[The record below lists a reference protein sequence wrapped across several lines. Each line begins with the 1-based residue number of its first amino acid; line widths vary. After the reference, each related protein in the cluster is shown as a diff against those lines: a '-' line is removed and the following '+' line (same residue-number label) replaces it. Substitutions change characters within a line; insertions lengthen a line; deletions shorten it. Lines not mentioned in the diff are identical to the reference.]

1 MRTDETVVIIG
12 AGPYGLAAAAHL
24 RAAKVEPRVFGEPM
38 SFWDEQMPRGM
49 LLRSAWEASHI
60 AAPGDGLTLDAY
72 RATSEAALS
81 SPVPLDGFVS
91 YGRWVARQVVPELD
105 RRRVRSVESVGDGF
119 RLTLADGEP
128 VAADRVIVATGI
140 APFVHRPRLYE
151 AMPRGLVTHSS
162 EHRDF
167 DRFRNRRVLVVGGGQ
182 AALESAA
189 LLHEAGAVV
198 EVVTRA
204 PSLHFLRGGRL
215 RRTLGPAARLLYPPT
230 DVGPPGLNWIVALPD
245 LYRRLPRA
253 TQDRIYRRSV
263 RPAGAGWL
271 VPRLHDVPLT
281 TGRSVVAVR
290 ERHGE
295 AWLRLDDG
303 AERTVE
309 AVILATGYRVDVRR
323 YPFLTSALLRGLR
336 AVHGYPVLRSGLETS
351 IPGLHM
357 LGAPA
362 GWSFGPVARF
372 VSGTGYTGRALAR
385 HISRR
390 TTLRPA
396 IAAPRPTSAGRD
408 AA

>member
-1 MRTDETVVIIG
+1 MHANETVAIIG

-24 RAAKVEPRVFGEPM
+24 RAAGIAPRVFGEPM

-49 LLRSAWEASHI
+49 LLRSAWEASQI
-60 AAPGDGLTLDAY
+60 AVPGDALTLDAY
-72 RATSEAALS
+72 RATGEAALGD
-81 SPVPLDGFVS
+81 PVPVDGFVS
-91 YGRWVARQVVPELD
+91 YGRWVARQVAPDLD
-105 RRRVRSVESVGDGF
+105 PRRVRTVQAADAGF

-128 VAADRVIVATGI
+128 VAAGRVVVATGI
-140 APFVHRPRLYE
+140 APFVYRPRLYE
-151 AMPRGLVTHSS
+151 AMPHSLVTHSS

-167 DRFRNRRVLVVGGGQ
+167 DRFRNQRVLVVGGGQ

-189 LLHEAGAVV
+189 LLHEAGAAV

-204 PSLHFLRGGRL
+204 PALHFLRGGRL

-245 LYRRLPRA
+245 HYRRLPR
-253 TQDRIYRRSV
+253 TVQDRIYRRSV

-271 VPRLHDVPLT
+271 VPRLRDVPLT

-290 ERHGE
+290 EGNGA

-303 AERTVE
+303 AERTVD

-336 AVHGYPVLRSGLETS
+336 TVNGYPVLRSGLES
-351 IPGLHM
+351 SVPGLHM

-362 GWSFGPVARF
+362 GYSFGPVARF

-385 HISRR
+385 HISGR

-396 IAAPRPTSAGRD
+396 LAAPRRTSVGRD